1 MAADWNV
8 RSLAP
13 VMRRVNGRTWTEGA
27 KLTQKREAVPS
38 SRIRNEI
45 LQFAH
50 LKPAQNPK
58 SAPSRL
64 RPERRA
70 HPSRGGD
77 IKKDTHDVLARWLEV
92 IVEAGVILEDSD
104 VL

>member
-13 VMRRVNGRTWTEGA
+13 VMRRVNGRTWTEGE
-27 KLTQKREAVPS
+27 KLTKKRKAVPS
-38 SRIRNEI
+38 GRIRNKV

-58 SAPSRL
+58 SALSRL
-64 RPERRA
+64 GPERRA
-70 HPSRGGD
+70 HPSRGERE
-77 IKKDTHDVLARWLEV
+77 KRYSRRSRALAGGNPRSR
-92 IVEAGVILEDSD
+92 GHP
-104 VL
+104 